1 MPRLEEVFNTQEL
14 INYYKERTL
23 NLVFD
28 GFDAAERMSAFMQ
41 KIRATVPEEIGG
53 KKVLAIRDYLAETV
67 TDLAT
72 GKVRGTGLPASD
84 VVYFELEDAN
94 VIVVRPSGTEP
105 KVKIYFLLNG
115 ESSEECEALMAA
127 CSATVELWK

>member
-1 MPRLEEVFNTQEL
+1 
-14 INYYKERTL
+14 
-23 NLVFD
+23 
-28 GFDAAERMSAFMQ
+28 MQ
-41 KIRATVPEEIGG
+41 KIRASVPEEIGG

-72 GKVRGTGLPASD
+72 GKVTGTGLPASD

-115 ESSEECEALMAA
+115 ESSEECEALMSA